1 MHDDTLVVTEGR
13 DPERNHGVVNPPIY
27 RASTILYETVA
38 AFEAPRQVRGVYYGR
53 GGTPTT
59 FALEDAVAA
68 LDGGH
73 GAVITGS
80 GKTAIAQALL
90 AFLQAGDH
98 LLMVDSAYAPTRQLC
113 DRVLARFGV
122 ETTYYDPLLGAGI
135 EALIRPT
142 TKIIYLESPGSLTFE
157 VQDVPAIVEVARRR
171 GALTAIDNTW
181 ATPLYFKPL
190 QLGVDLCIH
199 AATKYIGGHSDLM
212 MGTVSC
218 TEPLY
223 EPLRKGMYDLGSYVS
238 PDDCYQALRGL
249 RTLSVRLERH
259 QANALRLASWLQ
271 ARPEV
276 ERVLYPAL
284 PDDPGHALWRRDF
297 TGACG
302 LFGVLLKPCPTAA
315 WHALIDGL
323 ELFGLG
329 ASWGG
334 YESLIMPVHP
344 ERYRTA
350 TELGH
355 ALPEHPDPRRARGP
369 GRPDRRPRGGVRAPQ
384 PGGGSLT
391 QRSSA

>member
-1 MHDDTLVVTEGR
+1 MHDDTLLVTEGR
-13 DPERNHGVVNPPIY
+13 DPARNHGVVNPPVY
-27 RASTILYETVA
+27 RASTILYENVA
-38 AFEAPRQVRGVYYGR
+38 AFEGPRQVRGVYYGR

-68 LDGGH
+68 LDDGH
-73 GAVITGS
+73 GVVITSS

-90 AFLQAGDH
+90 AFLRAGDH
-98 LLMVDSAYAPTRQLC
+98 LLMPDSAYAPTRQLC

-122 ETTYYDPLLGAGI
+122 ETTYYDPLIGAGV
-135 EALIRPT
+135 EALIRPN

-157 VQDVPAIVEVARRR
+157 VQDVPAIVTIARRR
-171 GALTAIDNTW
+171 GILTAIDNTW
-181 ATPLYFKPL
+181 ASPLYFKPL
-190 QLGVDLCIH
+190 RLGVDLCIH

-218 TEPLY
+218 AEPLY
-223 EPLRKGMYDLGSYVS
+223 ESLRKGMYDLGSYVS

-259 QANALRLASWLQ
+259 QANALRLATWLR

-302 LFGVLLKPCPTAA
+302 LFGILLKPCPTAA

-334 YESLIMPVHP
+334 YESLIMPNHP

-350 TELGH
+350 TAWDARFPSIRVH
-355 ALPEHPDPRRARGP
+355 AGLEAPDDLIADLEAGFARLNAL
-369 GRPDRRPRGGVRAPQ
+369 R
-384 PGGGSLT
+384 
-391 QRSSA
+391 